1 MSDLPTRNLQLQS
14 TVTRAGQLQLTLAD
28 VGVAAPGENE
38 VVVRVEAAPINPS
51 DLGLLLGMA
60 DVSSAVSNGDAGQP
74 TLTADIP
81 AGLLKH
87 LGGRLDQPMPVGNEG
102 AGTVVAAG
110 ASAAAQA
117 MLGRTV
123 GVLGG
128 AMYTQYRTLNV
139 HQCLLMNEGVTAAE
153 SAACFVNPLTALG
166 MVETMRMEGYTAL
179 IHTAA
184 ASNLGQ
190 MLQKICVADGVALVN
205 IVRKPEQAQL
215 LRDIGAQ
222 YVCDSSQDTFAQDLI
237 EAIVATGAYLAFD
250 ATGGGEL
257 ADQILVAME
266 AAANASGG
274 EYSRYGSTQHKQVY
288 IYGGLDTSVTRL
300 RRSYGMYWGL
310 GGWLLTPFLQ
320 KIGRDRA
327 DELRQRVADEVR
339 TTFASSYAAEISMA
353 EALAV
358 DNVRAYEKKA
368 TGEKYLINPN
378 A

>member
-1 MSDLPTRNLQLQS
+1 
-14 TVTRAGQLQLTLAD
+14 
-28 VGVAAPGENE
+28 
-38 VVVRVEAAPINPS
+38 
-51 DLGLLLGMA
+51 LGLLLGMA

-222 YVCDSSQDTFAQDLI
+222 YVCDSSQDTFAQDLV

-339 TTFASSYAAEISMA
+339 TTFASSYAAEISLA